1 MSEAFHAN
9 TSTFAR
15 RKVTSASSY
24 LSSRVELMVKAPPM
38 PSSLT
43 ETFLVPGGVAL
54 DLLLPPAELSGTSSA
69 TALHSEE
76 VRLPEW
82 VSEVSLA
89 FFFFFPPGVPAAGA
103 SAPAVAAAAT
113 ACWYS
118 WSAQVSASFLSEG
131 MVMIVMGLGIF
142 RVLYA

>member
-1 MSEAFHAN
+1 MSEACHAN

-24 LSSRVELMVKAPPM
+24 LLSRVELMVKAPPV

-54 DLLLPPAELSGTSSA
+54 DLLLLPAELSGMSSMA
-69 TALHSEE
+69 ALHFEE

-82 VSEVSLA
+82 VSEVSPS
-89 FFFFFPPGVPAAGA
+89 FFFFFPPGSRRQEQVP
-103 SAPAVAAAAT
+103 
-113 ACWYS
+113 
-118 WSAQVSASFLSEG
+118 
-131 MVMIVMGLGIF
+131 
-142 RVLYA
+142 